1 MPFEIVPFSEDHV
14 EDAASMVAARYRV
27 ERSLTPFLPPRFENP
42 DALLLRLRNLAQG
55 APGVAAKQDGTLVGF
70 LLAYLS
76 PFRGVRTAYSPD
88 FGHAADPVDR
98 RDIYRGMYASL
109 SRYWLAHG
117 CFSHAVT
124 LFAHEREAIDAWYSV
139 GFGLTVIDALR
150 DVGHG
155 DLALAGVEIHR
166 ATPEDVDL
174 ITPLALALRRHLA
187 APPIFIPLIIEER
200 RDDLM
205 RWLSESANALWV
217 AFQDS
222 DAVAFL
228 RLEPS
233 GFDVLPTSEESTV
246 SISGAFTKEAVRG
259 QGLGMALLNQALNWA
274 RLAGYKHCSVDFESA
289 NIPSS
294 RFWLGRGF
302 EPVCHS
308 LTRQVDDRLSWAG
321 EGRDT
326 EGLLCAYQGRAGA
339 G

>member
-1 MPFEIVPFSEDHV
+1 MRFEIVPFNEDHV
-14 EDAASMVAARYRV
+14 EDAASMAAARYRA
-27 ERSLTPFLPPRFENP
+27 ERSLTPFLPPRFEDP

-55 APGVAAKQDGTLVGF
+55 APGVAAKRDGMLAGF

-76 PFRGVRTAYSPD
+76 LFRGVRTAYSPD
-88 FGHAADPVDR
+88 FGHAADPIDR

-117 CFSHAVT
+117 CFSNAVT

-155 DLALAGVEIHR
+155 DSWLADVKIRR
-166 ATPEDVDL
+166 ATPEDADL

-187 APPIFIPLIIEER
+187 APPIFVPLIIEET
-200 RDDLM
+200 RDDLE

-217 AFQDS
+217 AFRDGV
-222 DAVAFL
+222 AVAFL

-246 SISGAFTKEAVRG
+246 SISGAFTKKAVRG
-259 QGLGMALLNQALNWA
+259 RGLGTALLNQALNWV
-274 RLAGYKHCSVDFESA
+274 RSAGYEHCSVDFESA
-289 NIPSS
+289 NIPSC
-294 RFWLGRGF
+294 RFWLGKGF

-308 LTRQVDDRLSWAG
+308 LTRQVDEWLAWAG

-326 EGLLCAYQGRAGA
+326 EDLLCAYQGRAGA